1 MCAADHAISTVYNTC
16 VLLADR
22 QHPLMGSPCPLC
34 LRFALPAWEALRFHD
49 PDSSPSCSAARTQ
62 TSGPLG
68 YSVKQTNNLKNNV
81 SDDVRVGC
89 CYSNGCGLSEWTV
102 FARPACSSAA
112 AAVATVAGSVGM
124 CARVHAC
131 MCLVQVGLLHAQG
144 AVASLHS
151 VQTQIQK
158 TKGSNSTEC
167 QVTCPIANSSYRR
180 QREW

>member
-1 MCAADHAISTVYNTC
+1 MTLTHHLPVRLPGHRHQVLWVTLSSRQ
-16 VLLADR
+16 LLA
-22 QHPLMGSPCPLC
+22 
-34 LRFALPAWEALRFHD
+34 
-49 PDSSPSCSAARTQ
+49 
-62 TSGPLG
+62 
-68 YSVKQTNNLKNNV
+68 NNLKNNV
-81 SDDVRVGC
+81 SDDARVGC

-144 AVASLHS
+144 AMASLHS

-167 QVTCPIANSSYRR
+167 QVTCPIANSRYRR